1 MAVFIKEYN
10 CRYGSLLLGE
20 EDGKLVLSEW
30 LPGKYSPKP
39 EYVAGTTPLLLQ
51 TESELDEY
59 FAGRR
64 QQFDIPLAVEG
75 TAFQRLVW
83 KAAASIPYGSV
94 CTYKELA
101 AAIGRPAAVRAVAN
115 ALGANLLS
123 VFIPCHR
130 VVGTGFS
137 GGYRGG
143 IQIKNGLLDME
154 AAVLSAATSVK

>member
-1 MAVFIKEYN
+1 MPVYIKEYD
-10 CRYGSLLLGE
+10 CSYGTLLLGDD
-20 EDGKLVLSEW
+20 DGKLVLSEW

-51 TESELDEY
+51 AESELDEY

-94 CTYKELA
+94 STYKELA
-101 AAIGRPAAVRAVAN
+101 AAIGRPTAVRAVAN

-130 VVGTGFS
+130 VVGAVFS

-143 IQIKNGLLDME
+143 VQIKSGLLDIE
-154 AAVLSAATSVK
+154 AAVSTAASGE

>member
-1 MAVFIKEYN
+1 MPVYIKEYD
-10 CRYGSLLLGE
+10 CSYGTLLLGDD
-20 EDGKLVLSEW
+20 DGRRVLS
-30 LPGKYSPKP
+30 
-39 EYVAGTTPLLLQ
+39 V
-51 TESELDEY
+51 
-59 FAGRR
+59 AGRR

-154 AAVLSAATSVK
+154 AAVLSAAASVK

>member
-1 MAVFIKEYN
+1 MPVYIKEYD
-10 CRYGSLLLGE
+10 CSYGTLLLGDD
-20 EDGKLVLSEW
+20 DGKLVLSEW
-30 LPGKYSPKP
+30 LPGKYSPDP
-39 EYVAGTTPLLLQ
+39 EYISGVTPLLLRAEAQ
-51 TESELDEY
+51 LDEY

-101 AAIGRPAAVRAVAN
+101 AAIGRPAAVRAVAH

-154 AAVLSAATSVK
+154 AAVLSAAASVK